1 MSMRPRFLILS
12 MTTIACLL
20 PIRLIAINIQTVES
34 MAADT
39 LTAGEKLTVEQK
51 LLSEYSHSTTFCK
64 QAGQNIAIRYDLRPF
79 SLTTVSLNGLY
90 EERGNAAL
98 AQEGNGEK
106 GFSAKVNSSVVLNQH
121 NRLFGTASYRNGR
134 RENVVWNE
142 NSDYSLLYPY
152 VVGDSIGGY
161 MKEEAYQFSGGY
173 THRHGKWTAGAEVDY
188 RAVIAYRDKDPR
200 PRNVISDLRASLAL
214 SRQLGRKYR
223 LGLSVQAR
231 QYNQK
236 SDIRYLADKGSTS
249 VYQMLGLGM
258 DYVRFAGSQTSSR
271 YIGSG
276 IGGSIDL
283 LPTNGHGAC
292 DGFSASLRTDYFH
305 LTKELPNVN
314 YAPINEVKHTTLSL
328 ESAWTHRNR
337 EWEYGVRLLAA
348 WQQRTGIENIFG
360 DPTGSAYPKISSV
373 AQYKNHTLQ
382 AALKGMIGQ
391 RPDGARRWGWTLL
404 PTAGYGQTKL
414 EYKGNGRYVEIAS
427 AHGGLEAQSL
437 WKMSGIL
444 LSASLAG
451 GYTANVKSGYSLTG
465 LDSKGSVSTTLLS
478 NIDYLSDGH
487 ASLALGLRGDYAVN
501 DRYAVFLSARWL
513 HQEYSRC
520 GGTDRIEVSLGV
532 TF

>member
-1 MSMRPRFLILS
+1 MSMRPRFLIPS
-12 MTTIACLL
+12 MTAIVCLL
-20 PIRLIAINIQTVES
+20 PIRLIAIDIQTVEA
-34 MAADT
+34 MTADT

-51 LLSEYSHSTTFCK
+51 LLSEYSHSTAFRK

-106 GFSAKVNSSVVLNQH
+106 DFSAKVNSSVVLNQR
-121 NRLFGTASYRNGR
+121 NRLFGTAFYRNGR

-173 THRHGKWTAGAEVDY
+173 TYRQGKWTTGAEVDY

-236 SDIRYLADKGSTS
+236 SDIKYLADKGSTS

-271 YIGSG
+271 YTGSG

-283 LPTNGHGAC
+283 LPANGHGAC
-292 DGFSASLRTDYFH
+292 DGFSASLRTDYLH

-404 PTAGYGQTKL
+404 PNAGYGP
-414 EYKGNGRYVEIAS
+414 
-427 AHGGLEAQSL
+427 GGLEAPAL
-437 WKMSGIL
+437 WQVSGML
-444 LSASLAG
+444 LSASLTG

-465 LDSKGSVSTTLLS
+465 LDSKGSVGSTLLS
-478 NIDYLSDGH
+478 NIDYLSDDH
-487 ASLALGLRGDYAVN
+487 TSLALGLRGDYAVN
-501 DRYAVFLSARWL
+501 DRYAVFLSAHWQ